1 MPSKQFLLKP
11 RGYVGERVHC
21 LSGGEPL
28 PYRGKV
34 ASNPRLVT
42 ADYREYRRVS
52 KSIEGKILRENYS
65 QSFNFSR
72 TIKSTGSPCRGP
84 SIREMQ
90 LRIIYCATL
99 QNKRLNPLL
108 LNTFHLYRKILFAER
123 LFAQI
128 ASLNGCVA
136 LPH

>member
-84 SIREMQ
+84 SIDPGNATSNNLLCNVAKQTIKPFVIEYVPLISQ
-90 LRIIYCATL
+90 NIICRTIVRA
-99 QNKRLNPLL
+99 NC
-108 LNTFHLYRKILFAER
+108 E
-123 LFAQI
+123 
-128 ASLNGCVA
+128 S
-136 LPH
+136 